1 MIAEKTITI
10 CGKDVQMRYCAAT
23 ETGYELLSGNSSTV
37 FVPTAAET
45 DADGKV
51 VRYDPPKATTDDF
64 IKLALAAVIAAYERK
79 GENVPISAS
88 DILYDA
94 EPDEVTNLIASVIEL
109 RKKWYTTPKTIP
121 DSEFEGDE
129 KQKNAQPPAND
140 SSNS

>member
-1 MIAEKTITI
+1 
-10 CGKDVQMRYCAAT
+10 
-23 ETGYELLSGNSSTV
+23 V
-37 FVPTAAET
+37 FAPTAAET

-64 IKLALAAVIAAYERK
+64 IKLALSAVIAAYERK
-79 GENVPISAS
+79 GEDVPISAS

-94 EPDEVTNLIASVIEL
+94 EPEEVTNLITTVIEL
-109 RKKWYTTPKTIP
+109 RKKWYTTPRTIP
-121 DSEFEGDE
+121 DSEFEGKE